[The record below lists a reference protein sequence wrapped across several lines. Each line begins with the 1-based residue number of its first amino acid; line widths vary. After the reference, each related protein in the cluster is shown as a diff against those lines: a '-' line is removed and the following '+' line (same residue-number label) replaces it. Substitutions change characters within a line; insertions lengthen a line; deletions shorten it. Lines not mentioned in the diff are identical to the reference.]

1 MRWSA
6 LCSLALAAL
15 APAAAVAR
23 ETLDEAAVHVRE
35 LIAYRAYNTGT
46 LMSVFPDDAPVPVP
60 GLPFGLQ
67 EYYAH
72 YPDSNGDLLLLAM
85 PIAAIYRNALPPNKP
100 NLTITINDLYGFGD
114 GNLAA
119 GRMRVALY
127 GTIER
132 VEGDDEIAKCK
143 AAYLEAHP
151 DARGWAGPHGPHAAF
166 WARLRIEKVY
176 AFDGFG
182 DVAYIGWVPLDLY
195 RASGAKMR
203 SEKAVHADWPV
214 PRQPGDSGLL
224 GSAALAGYAG
234 EEVSV
239 EGKQRFRVQW

>member
-1 MRWSA
+1 MRW
-6 LCSLALAAL
+6 LNTLTLACAAF
-15 APAAAVAR
+15 VHSTVTAR

-35 LIAYRAYNTGT
+35 LIKYRAYDVGT
-46 LMSVFPDDAPVPVP
+46 LMSVFPDDDRNVAA

-85 PIAAIYRNALPPNKP
+85 PIAGIYRNALPPNRN
-100 NLTITINDLYGFGD
+100 NLTMTINDMYGFGD

-119 GRMRVALY
+119 GRMRVALF
-127 GTIER
+127 GSLER
-132 VEGDDEIAKCK
+132 VEGEEELEKCK
-143 AAYLEAHP
+143 KAYLESHP
-151 DARGWAGPHGPHAAF
+151 DARGWQGPNGPHSSF
-166 WARLRIEKVY
+166 YARFRIHQVY

-203 SEKAVHADWPV
+203 NEDEVHADWPV
-214 PRQPGDSGLL
+214 PRQPEDPN
-224 GSAALAGYAG
+224 SALFREA
-234 EEVSV
+234 
-239 EGKQRFRVQW
+239 RFRVQL